1 MFSPVEKLSTKAG
14 SCISVRCSDPKSNRE
29 TQRSCRHNILSNP
42 VSEMNRTP
50 LSRDALAS
58 LACKAIGRCY
68 CLEEEFPRPTK
79 AASCVR
85 PRQQPSGKQARARL
99 SAAVRSGTR
108 QAVSHRTCPHVRPAY
123 ISRVTHTMQQARR
136 GRQRISTNH
145 LSARSS

>member
-68 CLEEEFPRPTK
+68 CLDEEFPRPTK

-85 PRQQPSGKQARARL
+85 PRQQPSGKQSK
-99 SAAVRSGTR
+99 SAPLCSSPIRHPSGR
-108 QAVSHRTCPHVRPAY
+108 QPQNLPPRPARVY
-123 ISRVTHTMQQARR
+123 ISRHPHNATSEARP
-136 GRQRISTNH
+136 SKN
-145 LSARSS
+145 